1 MEAVMKAIMKDD
13 VIKVRVYP
21 EEKQAFQEAADIAG
35 IGLSAWIRERLRRAA
50 IRELE
55 EMARPIHFLDHLT
68 VDSRT

>member
-1 MEAVMKAIMKDD
+1 MERAMKDD
-13 VIKVRVYP
+13 LIKVRVGL

-55 EMARPIHFLDHLT
+55 EMARPIHFLNRLSMDQ
-68 VDSRT
+68 RT